1 MDSDELD
8 FEWAKSGH
16 LMHHSIKWA
25 EIAHLVYACTFVS
38 DGNNREVRMLDVKK
52 AIEASSL

>member
-1 MDSDELD
+1 
-8 FEWAKSGH
+8 
-16 LMHHSIKWA
+16 MHHSIKWA